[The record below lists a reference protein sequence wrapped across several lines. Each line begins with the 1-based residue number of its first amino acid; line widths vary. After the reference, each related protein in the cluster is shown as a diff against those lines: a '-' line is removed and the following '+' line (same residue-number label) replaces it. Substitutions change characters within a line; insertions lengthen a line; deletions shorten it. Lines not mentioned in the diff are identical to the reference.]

1 MKIVDKKHS
10 SESLTHSSAPTP
22 TKKTALRILWGQLR
36 KDDRGAGENDK
47 IKFLKKF
54 PFFQHLNKRQL
65 SEVAHIIY
73 ERNYREDE
81 LLFDV
86 GQPGAALFFIHTGEV
101 SVEIRTDDGEH
112 HQVALL
118 GKHTF
123 VGEIALLDESPRSA
137 RARAVVPS
145 KVFAFFKSDLDKLLE
160 TDPQIAGQIYKALAI
175 MVGARLKAT
184 NELLEKKQ
192 KAAA

>member
-1 MKIVDKKHS
+1 MKIVDKKD
-10 SESLTHSSAPTP
+10 APTEGAHAP
-22 TKKTALRILWGQLR
+22 TQTKKTALRILWGNLR

-54 PFFQHLNKRQL
+54 PFFQQLNKRQL
-65 SEVAHIIY
+65 SEVAQIIY
-73 ERNYREDE
+73 ERDYRENE

-86 GQPGAALFFIHTGEV
+86 GQPGAALFFIHSGEV
-101 SVEIRTDDGEH
+101 SIEIRAEDGEL

-118 GKHTF
+118 GKHSF

-137 RARAVVPS
+137 LARAAVPA
-145 KVFAFFKSDLDKLLE
+145 KVFAFFKSDLDKLLDTE
-160 TDPQIAGQIYKALAI
+160 PQIAGHIYKALAT

-184 NELLEKKQ
+184 NELIEKKQ
-192 KAAA
+192 KVAA